1 VIAWNFFSK
10 DNLDGDSDFSPVTDT
25 QTTGILLASA
35 APLAGT
41 VVLGNEIR
49 NVYYGIFTLHV
60 PPIAA
65 SANHFGNGV
74 TVPVMQQ

>member
-1 VIAWNFFSK
+1 MIAWNRFSN
-10 DNLDGDSDFSPVTDT
+10 DNLDGDTDFSQATDS
-25 QTTGILLASA
+25 QTTGIFLASA
-35 APLAGT
+35 APLSGT

-49 NVYYGIFTLHV
+49 NVYYGILTFHV
-60 PPIAA
+60 PPIAV